1 MVVSVSTSPRQRPV
15 AVGSQGSEDQSDT
28 DNPLT
33 ASPPR
38 IRRRRRF
45 LSTQRSSWLAPLT
58 DETGSG
64 SLVLVGLLGLF
75 LVGIVLGCTLPKDMS
90 LPTHWYRVVSSIL
103 GYTYFYSWSL
113 SFYPQ
118 VITNIANKHTR
129 GLSVD
134 FCLLNV
140 LGFTCYA
147 TYTCCLFWNPTI
159 RRLYRERFGPT
170 AEITVQSN
178 DVAFALHA
186 AILSS
191 ITLGQIIYF
200 DGIKDT
206 WNNRTSG
213 LVLVFIA
220 GSISCCI
227 IYGILIEGNQNAS
240 ESQKKGNLNW
250 LDFLYLLSY
259 LKVMITIMK
268 YVPQVILNV
277 RRKSTKG
284 WNIWNVLLD
293 MTGGLLSLVQLI
305 GDCADTSDWSGI
317 TGNLAKFFL
326 GLVSIL
332 FDAIFMFQHYV
343 LYPETED
350 TSSLVLDATI
360 PLLSEED
367 IDYDAL

>member
-1 MVVSVSTSPRQRPV
+1 MDDTSTDSTGSKEMMVSVSTAPRQRPV
-15 AVGSQGSEDQSDT
+15 AVGSQGSEDPSDT

-38 IRRRRRF
+38 IRRRRF

-90 LPTHWYRVVSSIL
+90 LPTPWYRVVSSIL

-213 LVLVFIA
+213 LVLLFIA

-227 IYGILIEGNQNAS
+227 IYGILIEENQSAS
-240 ESQKKGNLNW
+240 ESQKKGSHFKCETEVDEGMEHLECVARHDGGSFKSASVSRR
-250 LDFLYLLSY
+250 LRRHEKL
-259 LKVMITIMK
+259 
-268 YVPQVILNV
+268 V
-277 RRKSTKG
+277 RNNRQFGK
-284 WNIWNVLLD
+284 
-293 MTGGLLSLVQLI
+293 
-305 GDCADTSDWSGI
+305 
-317 TGNLAKFFL
+317 
-326 GLVSIL
+326 IL
-332 FDAIFMFQHYV
+332 FGASQYSFRREY
-343 LYPETED
+343 YD
-350 TSSLVLDATI
+350 TRSFFAHVT
-360 PLLSEED
+360 
-367 IDYDAL
+367 